1 MAVDQSIVGKTTG
14 RAKVVIERGPVAVF
28 AAAVKDDDPA
38 RRDPGA
44 AAEARYAGIPV
55 PPTFPGVMEHWGR
68 FAEIQPD
75 DPPQVNAF
83 AEVIGPR
90 LAAGGMLLHGEQE
103 FEYHRPVYVGDVLA
117 GEARVAAAY
126 EKESK
131 GHVMT
136 FLVIETRWSDDRTG
150 EPVVTS
156 RSNLIH
162 RA

>member
-1 MAVDQSIVGKTTG
+1 MAIDRSIVGKTTG
-14 RAKVVIERGPVAVF
+14 RAKVIIERGPVAVF
-28 AAAVKDDDPA
+28 ATAVKDEDPV
-38 RRDPGA
+38 RRDPRA
-44 AAEARYAGIPV
+44 ASEAGYAGIPV

-68 FAEIQPD
+68 FTEIQSD

-90 LAAGGMLLHGEQE
+90 LATGGILLHGEQE
-103 FEYHRPVYVGDVLA
+103 FEYHRPVYVGDVLS
-117 GEARVAAAY
+117 GESVVADAY

-136 FLVIETRWSDDRTG
+136 FLVVETSWSDDRTG

-156 RSNLIH
+156 RMNLIH